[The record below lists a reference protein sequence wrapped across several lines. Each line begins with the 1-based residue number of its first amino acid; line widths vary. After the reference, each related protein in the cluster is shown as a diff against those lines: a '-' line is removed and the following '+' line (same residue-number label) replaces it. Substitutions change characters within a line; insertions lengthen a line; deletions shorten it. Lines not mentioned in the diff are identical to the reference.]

1 MEGRALRARAAYRSW
16 PREHIEFAL
25 VRPIRCAANIAMANR
40 VIHDVMP
47 LLCVGFG
54 STQLP
59 IPKVTLP
66 NRKLSAMR
74 PCPRDVISPV
84 RDPLLQWLRRK
95 RIWCA
100 E

>member
-1 MEGRALRARAAYRSW
+1 MEGRALRASARLLVV
-16 PREHIEFAL
+16 PREHIEFTL
-25 VRPIRCAANIAMANR
+25 VRPIFGAAHIAVANWI
-40 VIHDVMP
+40 VHHVMP

>member
-59 IPKVTLP
+59 IPKITSSMVEAETYL
-66 NRKLSAMR
+66 
-74 PCPRDVISPV
+74 V
-84 RDPLLQWLRRK
+84 R
-95 RIWCA
+95 RINGCDLA
-100 E
+100 

>member
-1 MEGRALRARAAYRSW
+1 MQLNGGARSASLGDHGHSLGVA
-16 PREHIEFAL
+16 EL
-25 VRPIRCAANIAMANR
+25 R
-40 VIHDVMP
+40 VIDDVLP

-66 NRKLSAMR
+66 NRNLGAMR
-74 PCPRDVISPV
+74 PCPRDLIFPV
-84 RDPLLQWLRRK
+84 RDPLLQRLRRK